1 MQLFRGIT
9 LPELLTALCV
19 IGISSFAALPSLI
32 GIQRDAARS
41 AAVNEF
47 FHALFLARSESMK
60 RGALVTLCKSQD
72 GRHCL
77 YSTSDWAGGWIV
89 FVNHKSDVQPQVD
102 SAESILQ
109 VYQGWKGGTITS
121 NRAAYSYRPYMQGVI
136 NGTIVFCDS
145 RGSFHARAIIIS
157 HTGRPRVAS
166 KDASQKAL
174 QCPK

>member
-1 MQLFRGIT
+1 M
-9 LPELLTALCV
+9 
-19 IGISSFAALPSLI
+19 

-41 AAVNEF
+41 TAVNEF

-60 RGALVTLCKSQD
+60 RGTLVTLCKSQD

-89 FVNHKSDVQPQVD
+89 FVNNKSDVQPQVD
-102 SAESILQ
+102 SAASILH
-109 VYQGWKGGTITS
+109 VYQGWKGGTIAS
-121 NRAAYSYRPYMQGVI
+121 NRTSYSYRPYIQGVI
-136 NGTIVFCDS
+136 NGTIVFCDA
-145 RGSFHARAIIIS
+145 RGSTHARAIIIS

-166 KDASQKAL
+166 KDASEKPL